1 MDKLLNGRRDGSDA
15 RQQPVAEL
23 QLQPLVKYKRGRSN
37 RQMAAAAGISE
48 RHYYRLIKQG
58 LKGSSPGAERLF
70 EQLVG
75 GTLAADI
82 LIQTGHERLIGTNTH
97 RFLDRFI
104 LSVARRLA
112 SLHAE
117 MPTAIEVAFADQ
129 IAALAIKQ
137 LRHWYLSENVIN
149 SGLRDAMPGRR
160 SQPPCD

>member
-1 MDKLLNGRRDGSDA
+1 MDKLFNGRRDGSDA
-15 RQQPVAEL
+15 GQEPTAEIH
-23 QLQPLVKYKRGRSN
+23 LQPLVKYKRGRSN

-58 LKGSSPGAERLF
+58 LKVSSPGAERLF

-75 GTLAADI
+75 GTAAADM
-82 LIQTGHERLIGTNTH
+82 LIELGCADLIGTEAH

-104 LSVARRLA
+104 PSVTRRLA

-117 MPTAIEVAFADQ
+117 IPTAIEVAFADQ